1 MMRVTEQQIFGI
13 VLGNMQRLREK
24 SLVTQDQI
32 SSQKRVTRPSDD
44 PIPFGQIVTD
54 KASLAATDQ
63 RLRNINFGTTRL
75 DTADQTLGSVMT
87 SLGRV
92 KELAAQMRNDVNGLA
107 QRQAGALEL
116 RQIFAQL
123 RQMAN
128 TQVNGQAL
136 FTGTSTRGR
145 ATGVA
150 ITPPT
155 TITGGSNDT
164 LIVNVD
170 GSTSGTITLTAGTYS
185 TGSALATQ
193 VQTKINADATLT
205 ASGKSVTVTY
215 DTDHLVITSNASGA
229 ASTVSVTGGT
239 SLNALGFNGGSTTS
253 GEAPFALQAATSADA
268 RNAGSALITQG
279 NVSDPNTVTLD
290 DYLVKFS
297 AATTFDVFNASTPVT
312 VTANAANTGGAVK
325 GDSGVADP
333 SKVTLDNYNVN
344 FKNVYTV
351 TTGTNDGIRFD
362 PGTGA
367 VTATLAAGAYT
378 GSQLAV
384 QIKAA
389 MEAVSGGKT
398 YTVSFNDTTGKFSIT
413 NDVANGTSLSLQY
426 SNAAS
431 TAKSLLGSTGTDQA
445 GIAAG
450 GTATS
455 DVDTTGLAG
464 VSKQSNVY
472 DTTLAT
478 NIFNITSSNNTL
490 IVNDT
495 AAGAGADTTITL
507 ATGSYTGAQLAT
519 ELASKLNASRNG
531 ANTVAYTVAYGSV
544 TSRRF
549 TINDPA
555 LNANSL
561 ILKFG
566 DIRSTAAQIL
576 GSTPVTVTETV
587 GASATTLNSDSGN
600 TTYQSGANIDF
611 EGLRVV
617 LQDGATGPRNGDVF
631 AVAQTQ
637 KKVLSNQSYVS
648 GSVLA
653 VNGLQFSLRD
663 GTAAPASGDLFRVQT
678 GVQYQGNSG
687 LQAIEVGN
695 GQTVKTNLPGD
706 QVFTGATINIFA
718 SIKNLVSA
726 LNGNYGGGIEQ
737 GNSGVDSSSAQ
748 VSNAQGEIGAL
759 SNQLSATSDSLGQFK
774 DLVTKA
780 LSENEDT
787 DLITAI
793 SEMTMQQQ
801 ALQATMQT
809 ANQIFDMSLLKFLK

>member
-1 MMRVTEQQIFGI
+1 MRVTEQQIFGI
-13 VLGNMQRLREK
+13 VLGNLQRLREK
-24 SLVTQDQI
+24 SLATQEQI

-44 PIPFGQIVTD
+44 PIPFGQIVAD
-54 KASLAATDQ
+54 KAGIAATDQ
-63 RLRNINFGTTRL
+63 RIRNIQFGTTRL
-75 DTADQTLGSVMT
+75 NTADQTLSSILT

-92 KELAAQMRNDVNGLA
+92 KELAVQLRNDVNGLY
-107 QRQAGALEL
+107 QRETGAREV
-116 RQIFAQL
+116 RHIFAQL

-128 TQVNGQAL
+128 MEVNGQAL

-145 ATGVA
+145 ATGEA
-150 ITPPT
+150 ITLPT
-155 TITGGSNDT
+155 TITGGTNDT
-164 LIVNVD
+164 LIVSVD
-170 GSTSGTITLTAGTYS
+170 GSTSGTITLAAGTYS
-185 TGSALATQ
+185 TGAALATQ

-205 ASGKSVTVTY
+205 AAGKSVTVTY
-215 DTDHLVITSNASGA
+215 DTDHLVITSKASGA
-229 ASTVSVTGGT
+229 VSTVEVTGGT
-239 SLNALGFNGGSTTS
+239 GLNALGFNGGSTTT
-253 GEAPFALQAATSADA
+253 GANPFALQAATSADT

-279 NVSDPNTVTLD
+279 KVSDPNAVTLD

-297 AATTFDVFNASTPVT
+297 AATTFDVFNVSTPVM

-325 GDSGVADP
+325 SDSGVADP

-351 TTGTNDGIRFD
+351 TTGSNDGIRFD

-378 GSQLAV
+378 GAQLAT
-384 QIKAA
+384 QIKTA

-413 NDVANGTSLSLQY
+413 NDVANGTDLSLLY
-426 SNAAS
+426 SNGAS
-431 TAKSLLGSTGTDQA
+431 TAKSLMGSTGTDQTA
-445 GIAAG
+445 IASG
-450 GTATS
+450 STATS
-455 DVDTTGLAG
+455 EVDTTGLAG
-464 VSKQSNVY
+464 VTKQHSVY
-472 DTTLAT
+472 DATLAT
-478 NIFNITSSNNTL
+478 NIFNITSANNTL
-490 IVNDT
+490 IVNDDGGT
-495 AAGAGADTTITL
+495 TDTTITL
-507 ATGSYTGAQLAT
+507 TTGSYTGAQLAT

-549 TINDPA
+549 TIDNPA
-555 LNANSL
+555 LNTNSL

-566 DIRSTAAQIL
+566 DSRSTAAQIL

-637 KKVLSNQSYVS
+637 EKVLPNQSYVS

-687 LQAIEVGN
+687 LQAIEVGD

-706 QVFTGATINIFA
+706 EVFTGATINIFA
-718 SIKNLVSA
+718 SIKNLVAA

-737 GNSGVDSSSAQ
+737 GNSGVDSSNTQ

-774 DLVTKA
+774 ELLTNA
-780 LSENEDT
+780 LSGNEDT
-787 DLITAI
+787 DLIQAI
-793 SEMTMQQQ
+793 SDMTLQQQ

-809 ANQIFDMSLLKFLK
+809 ANQIFDNTLLKFLK

>member
-1 MMRVTEQQIFGI
+1 MRVTERQIFGI
-13 VLGNMQRLREK
+13 VLGNLQRLRER
-24 SLVTQDQI
+24 SLATQEQI
-32 SSQKRVTRPSDD
+32 SSQKRVVRPSDD
-44 PIPFGQIVTD
+44 PIPFGQIVAD
-54 KASLAATDQ
+54 KASLAAADQ

-75 DTADQTLGSVMT
+75 NTADQTLGGVTT
-87 SLGRV
+87 SLGRA
-92 KELAAQMRNDVNGLA
+92 KELAVQMRNDVNSLV
-107 QRQAGALEL
+107 QRQAGALEV

-128 TQVNGQAL
+128 TEVNGQAL
-136 FTGTSTRGR
+136 FSGTSTRGR

-205 ASGKSVTVTY
+205 AAGKSVTVTY
-215 DTDHLVITSNASGA
+215 DADHLVITSKASGT
-229 ASTVSVTGGT
+229 ASTVEVTGGT
-239 SLNALGFNGGSTTS
+239 SLNALGFNGGSTTT
-253 GEAPFALQAATSADA
+253 GAAPFALQATTSAGA
-268 RNAGSALITQG
+268 RNSGSALITQG
-279 NVSDPNTVTLD
+279 TVYDPNAVTLD

-297 AATTFDVFNASTPVT
+297 AAATFDVYNVSTPVA

-325 GDSGVADP
+325 SDGGVVDP

-351 TTGTNDGIRFD
+351 TAGTNDGIRFD

-367 VTATLAAGAYT
+367 ATATLAAGAYT

-384 QIKAA
+384 QIKTALEAA
-389 MEAVSGGKT
+389 SGGKT

-413 NDVANGTSLSLQY
+413 NDLANGTSLSLQY

-431 TAKSLLGSTGTDQA
+431 TAKSLLGSNGTDQS
-445 GIAAG
+445 GVAAG
-450 GTATS
+450 STATS
-455 DVDTTGLAG
+455 DLDTTGLAG
-464 VSKQSNVY
+464 VTKQHNVY
-472 DTTLAT
+472 NTTLST
-478 NIFNITSSNNTL
+478 NVFNITSSNNTL
-490 IVNDT
+490 IVNDDGGT
-495 AAGAGADTTITL
+495 TDTTITL

-519 ELASKLNASRNG
+519 ELASKLNASRNAG
-531 ANTVAYTVAYGSV
+531 NTVAYTVAYGSV

-549 TINDPA
+549 TINNPA
-555 LNANSL
+555 ANTNSL

-566 DIRSTAAQIL
+566 DSRSTAAQIL

-587 GASATTLNSDSGN
+587 GASATTLNGDSGN
-600 TTYQSGANIDF
+600 TTYLSGANVDF

-631 AVAQTQ
+631 AVAQTRQ
-637 KKVLSNQSYVS
+637 AVLSNQAYVS
-648 GSVLA
+648 GSVLN
-653 VNGLQFSLRD
+653 VNGLRFALRN

-687 LQAIEVGN
+687 LQAIEVGD
-695 GQTVKTNLPGD
+695 GQTVKTNMPGD
-706 QVFTGATINIFA
+706 QVFTGATTNIFT
-718 SIKNLVSA
+718 SIKNLVAA

-737 GNSGVDSSSAQ
+737 GNSSIDSASTQ
-748 VSNAQGEIGAL
+748 VLNAQGEIGAL
-759 SNQLSATSDSLGQFK
+759 SNQLVATSASLDQFK

-787 DLITAI
+787 DLIKAI
-793 SEMTMQQQ
+793 SEMTLQQQ
-801 ALQATMQT
+801 AIQATMQT